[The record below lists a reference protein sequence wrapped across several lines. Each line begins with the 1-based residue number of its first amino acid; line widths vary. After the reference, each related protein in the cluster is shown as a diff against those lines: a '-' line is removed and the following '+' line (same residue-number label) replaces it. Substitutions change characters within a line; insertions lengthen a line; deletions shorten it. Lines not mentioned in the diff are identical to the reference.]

1 MKLQQMDDE
10 LAISAITFYLT
21 GPAKTWFQG
30 LPHLAKDNIRAIMK
44 LLEIRFEQSDEDD
57 LLTNQLRTENV
68 KEYIDL
74 ITVKAQEQNIP
85 ESLLLKIVK
94 RGFQQSLQPFI
105 IQRNPKTMEELKEAA
120 IIAKR

>member
-21 GPAKTWFQG
+21 GTAKTWFQG
-30 LPHLAKDNIRAIMK
+30 LPHSAKDNIRAIMK
-44 LLEIRFEQSDEDD
+44 LLEIRFEQSDEED
-57 LLTNQLRTENV
+57 LLTNQWRTENV